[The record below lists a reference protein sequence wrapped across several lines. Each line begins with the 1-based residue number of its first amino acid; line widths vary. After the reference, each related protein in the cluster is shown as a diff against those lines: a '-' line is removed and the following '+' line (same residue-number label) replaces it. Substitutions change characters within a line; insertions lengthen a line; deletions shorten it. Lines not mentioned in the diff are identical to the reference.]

1 MLSVCCI
8 SLMILFCLVYRHAS
22 ESEYGDRPLPYEV
35 SGHTILKRTV
45 MNHSPSVN
53 SNNSITGDGES
64 TPPVFKHA
72 SFRDEVVVIEFDKK
86 CKVREAP
93 ETHVVPLHD
102 AIIDDYDSYAACQRF
117 EDFAVKQT
125 IEALTKGLLSTDD
138 TDENDTFEPVQSVET
153 FTDPA
158 DDATEEPPDSVA
170 FDGE

>member
-1 MLSVCCI
+1 M
-8 SLMILFCLVYRHAS
+8 SLLILLWLVYRPGS

-35 SGHTILKRTV
+35 TGHTILKRTV
-45 MNHSPSVN
+45 LNHCPSVN
-53 SNNSITGDGES
+53 SNNSITGDGET

-102 AIIDDYDSYAACQRF
+102 AVIDDYDSYAACQRF
-117 EDFAVKQT
+117 EEFAVKQT
-125 IEALTKGLLSTDD
+125 IAALTKGLLSTDD
-138 TDENDTFEPVQSVET
+138 TDDGEPADPVQSAET
-153 FTDPA
+153 FTDLT
-158 DDATEEPPDSVA
+158 DDVTDDPPDSVA